1 MMRIVFVVPYVP
13 SLIRVRSYNLI
24 LALARRG
31 HAVTVYT
38 QWGDEVERADAG
50 RLESMGVE
58 VCAVQATRSR
68 SLRNAARALPTHT
81 PLQSVYSWTPKLE
94 ELLDQGLATSPPDVV
109 HVEHLRGARYALHLK
124 SQPRPF
130 PVVWDS
136 VDCISYLFEQA
147 AAYSRSV
154 RWRLLTGLELD
165 RTRRL
170 EALMRDRMDRT
181 LVTSEI
187 DRRAIEALAAQDGMA
202 ARAHLP
208 VAVVPNGVDL
218 NYFTPGAE
226 TREPDA
232 LVFSGKMS
240 YHANVTAALYL
251 LSDIMPGVW
260 QKRPGAH
267 LWIVGRD
274 PTSALKTAA
283 ERYPGQVTVTGGVP
297 DIRPYLQRATVSV
310 APIVYGAGIQLKLL
324 EAMASGT
331 PVVAARRATVA
342 LPVVD
347 GDQVALF
354 DDAAQAAERIA
365 ALLSQPEAAARMGA
379 AGRRYVE
386 QHHDWDAIAGRL
398 EEIYGE
404 SIADLR

>member
-1 MMRIVFVVPYVP
+1 
-13 SLIRVRSYNLI
+13 
-24 LALARRG
+24 
-31 HAVTVYT
+31 
-38 QWGDEVERADAG
+38 
-50 RLESMGVE
+50 LE
-58 VCAVQATRSR
+58 A
-68 SLRNAARALPTHT
+68 
-81 PLQSVYSWTPKLE
+81 
-94 ELLDQGLATSPPDVV
+94 LLDRGLAESPPDVA

-124 SQPRPF
+124 AQPRPF

-154 RWRLLTGLELD
+154 RWRVLTGLELD

-187 DRRAIEALAAQDGMA
+187 DRRAIEALPVQD
-202 ARAHLP
+202 RTVTRTHLP
-208 VAVVPNGVDL
+208 VTIVPNGVDL
-218 NYFTPGAE
+218 DYFAPGAVA
-226 TREPDA
+226 REPDA

-251 LSDIMPGVW
+251 LSDIMPRVW
-260 QKRPGAH
+260 QERPAAH
-267 LWIVGRD
+267 LWIVGKD
-274 PTSALKTAA
+274 PTPALQSAA

-342 LPVVD
+342 LSLAD
-347 GDQVALF
+347 GEQVALF
-354 DDAAQAAERIA
+354 DDAAQAAERVI
-365 ALLSQPEAAARMGA
+365 ALLSQPEAAARIGA

-386 QHHDWDAIAGRL
+386 RHHDWDAIAGHL

-404 SIADLR
+404 SIAGPR

>member
-1 MMRIVFVVPYVP
+1 
-13 SLIRVRSYNLI
+13 
-24 LALARRG
+24 
-31 HAVTVYT
+31 
-38 QWGDEVERADAG
+38 
-50 RLESMGVE
+50 
-58 VCAVQATRSR
+58 
-68 SLRNAARALPTHT
+68 
-81 PLQSVYSWTPKLE
+81 
-94 ELLDQGLATSPPDVV
+94 VV